1 MMLGKIKMML
11 EKIESK
17 REKEWERMRWLDR
30 LTDSMGKN
38 LSKFQEIVENL
49 GAWFAAVH
57 GVTKN
62 NNNIPPIKQRS

>member
-57 GVTKN
+57 GVT
-62 NNNIPPIKQRS
+62 NIPPIKQRS